1 LRERCK
7 KKEERERGW
16 ERDRERET
24 KIKCRRNLLHSEY
37 LILLLVYCV
46 TLAIQICS
54 EKEKIIISVMLNGL
68 SRRYVKNLRYSKVVF
83 NIYFKPLT
91 YLNLLPQSN
100 IKKNILF
107 PLTFKF

>member
-1 LRERCK
+1 MQEKGRER
-7 KKEERERGW
+7 EGVGERERQT
-16 ERDRERET
+16 DRQKLNAEEIYST
-24 KIKCRRNLLHSEY
+24 QNILYYYWFTVLHLQFKSV
-37 LILLLVYCV
+37 L
-46 TLAIQICS
+46 
-54 EKEKIIISVMLNGL
+54 KKKKIIISVMLNGL

-100 IKKNILF
+100 IKKYILF